1 MKAVVLFAGLGGL
14 SLGVKRAGFEVVG
27 FDVDAAACADHRRI
41 AGPCEQAD
49 LETLT
54 SQELRDLVA
63 KHLGPGRPDAI
74 FTSPP
79 CKGFSGCL
87 PSKEAKK
94 EAYQRLNALSLRG
107 IKLALTAWDTPPPF
121 LALENVPRM
130 KTRGKEFLA
139 QITALLV
146 GHGYAV
152 ELSTHDCGQVGG
164 GAQHRR
170 RLLLVARHRA
180 QIPDLVAVRRPP
192 VQRVRAMG
200 EVLCELP
207 LPLYRPNG
215 SWEGG
220 PLHRPVNTSA
230 LTALRLA
237 LIPPGGD
244 WRSLP
249 EQAIVHHGEPLPFD
263 PRFAPNAATHP
274 GARGVQR
281 PDAPAHT
288 VLGVQN
294 TERGYGSW
302 ADPRLGLGSNT
313 HNDTAHLGAWED
325 PASTVTGSTRPERHN
340 GAVADPR
347 VGLGADAHNGPWGV
361 EPWTTPS
368 HTVTASGHVRSHW
381 GSVSDPRLT
390 PSDSRHGAYGVEP
403 WEQAASTVTGGRV
416 MAHRAATADPRLA
429 PREGRQFSQFGVGTP
444 DAPSHA
450 VVGHAQLA
458 TSWASWADP
467 RLDNT
472 PRAGTMGVGSW
483 EQASLTVIGQ
493 ARAEKGNVAADP
505 RVTCKVREGAVG
517 VCGWESAFPTSVIGW
532 PVPGNGPWQV
542 ADPRGGAV
550 RVDGYVVG
558 ASVWLRPGLEF
569 NLHDKRAKQF
579 VLLTWEP
586 KTARWLWHRP
596 LTTAELARLQDLPVL
611 GDDGTALRLQG
622 RSHTAWRERIGNAV
636 PARAAEAIA
645 RSVARALRAA
655 PFGFVLDCDP
665 VWVAPASGL
674 PRPHRY
680 TFRLRE
686 PSDALEV
693 RP

>member
-54 SQELRDLVA
+54 SEELRDLVA
-63 KHLGPGRPDAI
+63 KHLGPGRPEAI

-94 EAYQRLNALSLRG
+94 DAYQRLNALALRG
-107 IKLALTAWDTPPPF
+107 IELALQAWDTPPPF
-121 LALENVPRM
+121 LAMENVPRM

-139 QITALLV
+139 QIQALLAS
-146 GHGYAV
+146 HGYAV
-152 ELSTHDCGQVGG
+152 ELSTHDCGQIGG

-192 VQRVRAMG
+192 LQRVRAMG

-207 LPLYRPNG
+207 LPIYQPDG

-220 PLHRPVNTSA
+220 PLHRPVKTA
-230 LTALRLA
+230 PLTALRLS

-244 WRSLP
+244 WRDLP
-249 EQAIVHHGEPLPFD
+249 AEVVIHQGQPLPVD
-263 PRFAPNAATHP
+263 PRFEANPQTRP
-274 GARGVQR
+274 GARGVQD
-281 PDAPAHT
+281 PDAPART
-288 VLGVQN
+288 VLGVQ
-294 TERGYGSW
+294 TIERGYGSW
-302 ADPRLGLGSNT
+302 ADPRLDLGPN
-313 HNDTAHLGAWED
+313 
-325 PASTVTGSTRPERHN
+325 
-340 GAVADPR
+340 
-347 VGLGADAHNGPWGV
+347 AHNGPWGV
-361 EPWTTPS
+361 EPWSSPS
-368 HTVTASGHVRSHW
+368 HTVTGSGHVRSHW

-403 WEQAASTVTGGRV
+403 WDEAASTVTGGRI
-416 MAHRAATADPRLA
+416 MAHRAAAADPRLA
-429 PREGRQFSQFGVGTP
+429 PRAGRQFSQFGLGSP
-444 DAPSHA
+444 DDPSHA
-450 VVGHAQLA
+450 VVGHAKLD

-467 RLDNT
+467 RLSNA
-472 PRAGTMGVGSW
+472 PRAGTIGVQGW
-483 EQASLTVIGQ
+483 DDPAHTIIGHS
-493 ARAEKGNVAADP
+493 RAEKGCVTADP
-505 RVTCKVREGAVG
+505 RVTCKVRERAYG
-517 VCGWESAFPTSVIGW
+517 VSSWEEAFPTSVIGW

-542 ADPRGGAV
+542 ADPRGHHV
-550 RVDGYVVG
+550 EVDGWVIG
-558 ASVWLRPGLEF
+558 AQVWLRPGLRF
-569 NLHDKRAKQF
+569 DLKNKCARQF

-586 KTARWLWHRP
+586 KTQRWLWHRP
-596 LTTAELARLQDLPVL
+596 MTTAELARLQDLPVL
-611 GDDGTALRLQG
+611 ADDGTPLKLHG
-622 RSHTAWRERIGNAV
+622 KSHTAWRERIGNAV
-636 PARAAEAIA
+636 PARAAEAIG
-645 RSVARALRAA
+645 RVVAKALRCA
-655 PFGFVLDCDP
+655 PLGFALDCDP
-665 VWVAPASGL
+665 VWVAPSPSL

-680 TFRLRE
+680 VFRARE
-686 PSDALEV
+686 SSDALEV